1 MSALPQT
8 AQAAVERSD
17 GRPVR
22 RAQVLAAVL
31 WSRRHEPRAHGIGLL
46 AFILVC
52 ALTAFAH
59 VAEDYLTGDP
69 IVSWDLGLARWLHV
83 HSSPDLVSIFKVVTL
98 AGNALVLAGV
108 CLLVGALLLRRR
120 CVNEALLLT
129 FVAAGIELLNA
140 VAKIVF
146 HRPRPELRFVHLD
159 TYSFPSGHAAA
170 SLAIYG
176 TLAFVAGRRL
186 RRRGRVLLAV
196 ATVTLVLLI
205 GFSRLYLGAHYLS
218 DVLAGLFL
226 GLAWASAGMLVYVV
240 ADGRDATPL
249 LPSPVRR
256 IVVRLG
262 RPPST

>member
-1 MSALPQT
+1 MSGLPQT

-17 GRPVR
+17 GGLTRGAR
-22 RAQVLAAVL
+22 LLAAAL
-31 WSRRHEPRAHGIGLL
+31 WSRRYEPRARSVAVL
-46 AFILVC
+46 ALILVC

-59 VAEDYLTGDP
+59 VAEDYLTDDP

-83 HSSPDLVSIFKVVTL
+83 HSSPELVSIFKVVTL
-98 AGNALVLAGV
+98 AGNALLLAGV
-108 CLLVGALLLRRR
+108 CLVVGALLLRRR
-120 CVNEALLLT
+120 SVNEALLLA
-129 FVAAGIELLNA
+129 FAAVGIELINA
-140 VAKIVF
+140 AAKLAF
-146 HRPRPELRFVHLD
+146 HRPRPELAFAHLD

-176 TLAFVAGRRL
+176 TLAFVAGGRL
-186 RRRGRVLLAV
+186 RRRSRVLVAV
-196 ATVTLVLLI
+196 ATGTLVVLI

-226 GLAWASAGMLVYVV
+226 GAAWASAGLLVYVV

-262 RPPST
+262 RTRNT